1 MDGSRRSLR
10 PRAVALDALLRE
22 LDGLRLTLETDL
34 SLAAAAVDAGADV
47 LARGILAGDQDELHA
62 FQDRTLEQLRRFP
75 VAIPPPGPGRH
86 LVPAHP
92 PSG

>member
-10 PRAVALDALLRE
+10 PRAVSLDALLRE

-62 FQDRTLEQLRRFP
+62 FQDRTLEQLRQLPATVPAPR
-75 VAIPPPGPGRH
+75 VARR

-92 PSG
+92 PAG